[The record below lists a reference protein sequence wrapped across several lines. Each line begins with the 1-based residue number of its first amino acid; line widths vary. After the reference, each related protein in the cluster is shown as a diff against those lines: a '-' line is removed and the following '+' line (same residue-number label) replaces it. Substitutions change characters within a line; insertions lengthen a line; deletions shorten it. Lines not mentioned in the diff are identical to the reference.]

1 MTPADVITEVRR
13 LVQDQVA
20 PYRYSDAVLL
30 GYVNQTLKRIAAL
43 RPDLFSTIME
53 VETVQGSAVQTLPD
67 DAIRLLDV
75 FQIKDGDVIV
85 EVNRETM
92 SRSYPGWMSE
102 VAGNPINFMRHPKNA
117 NQFFLYPRPA
127 AGVVLI
133 AEYAR
138 VPEDYALTDE
148 ITHPPA
154 AYMPAVIDGTVFLS
168 QSIDDEHINSG
179 RAKLF
184 YDAMLQQLDL
194 SLKVRA
200 VTDTAAAGLDQ
211 KQVI

>member
-30 GYVNQTLKRIAAL
+30 GYVNQALKRIAAL
-43 RPDLFSTIME
+43 RPDLFSTIAE
-53 VETVQGSAVQTLPD
+53 VETVQDSAVQTLPD

-75 FQIKDGDVIV
+75 FQVKNGDVVV

-92 SRSYPGWMSE
+92 SRSYPGWMAEASGTP
-102 VAGNPINFMRHPKNA
+102 VNFMRHPKNA
-117 NQFFLYPRPA
+117 TQFFLYPKPSA
-127 AGVVLI
+127 NVVLI

-138 VPEDYALTDE
+138 TPEDYALTDE

-154 AYMPAVIDGTVFLS
+154 SYMPAVVDGVVFLA
-168 QSIDDEHINSG
+168 QSIDDEHVNSG

-184 YDAMLQQLDL
+184 YDSMIQQLDL
-194 SLKVRA
+194 SLKVRT
-200 VTDTAAAGLDQ
+200 VTDTPASGLDP